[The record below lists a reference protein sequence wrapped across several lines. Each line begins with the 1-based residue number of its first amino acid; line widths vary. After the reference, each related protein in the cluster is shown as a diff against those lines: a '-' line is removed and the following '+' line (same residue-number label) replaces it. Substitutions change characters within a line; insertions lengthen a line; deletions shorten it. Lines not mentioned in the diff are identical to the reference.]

1 MIRQATR
8 CLDCMAEH
16 GFRMRARPFVLTTLA
31 LFAAVLLTDCTTRQ
45 PVVHN
50 YPEDRIYPTRVPE
63 KIDFARDVRP
73 IIESQCLECHN
84 SKDARHNAGLNL
96 ETRKHAMTSGRQP
109 PVIRPG
115 DPQNSLFIRALQ
127 LAAAHPTSM
136 PPAPDKIWDAR
147 LKILQ
152 KWIRDG
158 AEWPENVRLVRPQD
172 WRS

>member
-1 MIRQATR
+1 MIWQATR
-8 CLDCMAEH
+8 WLSGKVAHHC
-16 GFRMRARPFVLTTLA
+16 RMHARHFFLTSLA
-31 LFAAVLLTDCTTRQ
+31 LFSVILLAHCATRQ
-45 PVVHN
+45 TGGR
-50 YPEDRIYPTRVPE
+50 YAESRIYPTRVPG

-96 ETRKHAMTSGRQP
+96 ETRKLSMSTGRQP

-115 DPQNSLFIRALQ
+115 DPKNSLFIRALK
-127 LAAAHPTSM
+127 LDAVHPISM

-147 LKILQ
+147 LEILE

-158 AEWPENVRLVRPQD
+158 AEWPEIIRLIRPQE
-172 WRS
+172 WAH

>member
-1 MIRQATR
+1 
-8 CLDCMAEH
+8 
-16 GFRMRARPFVLTTLA
+16 MRPRLLVVIPLA
-31 LFAAVLLTDCTTRQ
+31 LFAAILLTDCTTSQ
-45 PVVHN
+45 PGAHN
-50 YPEDRIYPTRVPE
+50 YPDNRLYPSRVPE
-63 KIDFARDVRP
+63 KIDFARDIRP

-115 DPQNSLFIRALQ
+115 DPENSLFIRALR
-127 LAAAHPTSM
+127 LDAAHPISM

-147 LKILQ
+147 LKILE

-158 AEWPENVRLVRPQD
+158 AEWPENIRLIRPQD
-172 WRS
+172 RRS